1 MVSGLLGSCGAGGVL
16 VSGSKGAGA
25 NACFCED
32 DVGGVESGECVD
44 RDRRLQCSEH
54 GLFLKRADVSST
66 GGGAGM
72 INGPDQWLG
81 AGILGGPDMPG
92 GRDLPG
98 ERDLL
103 MSKSSKW
110 RPIWGRFF
118 ALD

>member
-1 MVSGLLGSCGAGGVL
+1 MPGLMPASAKMTWTGWKVASASIVTGGFKVP
-16 VSGSKGAGA
+16 
-25 NACFCED
+25 NTY
-32 DVGGVESGECVD
+32 
-44 RDRRLQCSEH
+44 CSEH

-72 INGPDQWLG
+72 INGPDQWRG